1 MESNGIF
8 DGVTLVADQ
17 LFPMIYALVR
27 PKNQKTVETHGV
39 HLTGRNGTLGQL
51 SVPYNVEVEK
61 EFADGNVAVKVA
73 VMRLRMLTV
82 LVIFKNIE
90 IVILNNVVAGQSGV
104 SGMMV
109 VHVLAIILEMLED
122 EQEYLVMVKLEVTD
136 VAVVRKIKNLV
147 KYLGVILQVSK
158 TIDMSMTSK
167 IVMSQNSHRSY
178 LISAPYAFKLRPN
191 FLTYFQSS
199 LIRDNCPEKMY

>member
-158 TIDMSMTSK
+158 TIDK
-167 IVMSQNSHRSY
+167 
-178 LISAPYAFKLRPN
+178 
-191 FLTYFQSS
+191 
-199 LIRDNCPEKMY
+199 